1 MNRYVFT
8 YFKWVLLNKMSLNV
22 MRFFY
27 FNKLPKKVI
36 TGYFFFLRS
45 YYYFLNKQF
54 SERGLYNI
62 IIDNFFLKL
71 VPIEKDAGHSR
82 KNGGIALFLPRSQS
96 WQSSPWWNEISLL
109 LIQLYTSN
117 SQVWSVP
124 PVWPFFFHLF

>member
-1 MNRYVFT
+1 
-8 YFKWVLLNKMSLNV
+8 

-96 WQSSPWWNEISLL
+96 
-109 LIQLYTSN
+109 
-117 SQVWSVP
+117 
-124 PVWPFFFHLF
+124 